1 MYKRPAWTQKTHP
14 EESVVPTLSGR
25 EEGSVR
31 MAVAAG
37 KKTAEDL
44 EKDKS
49 RKKKGEARKE
59 IMKMRLFKFFEGAWF
74 F

>member
-1 MYKRPAWTQKTHP
+1 MYKRPAWTQKTPP
-14 EESVVPTLSGR
+14 EEIVVPTLSGR

-49 RKKKGEARKE
+49 RKKKEKRGRK
-59 IMKMRLFKFFEGAWF
+59 L
-74 F
+74 